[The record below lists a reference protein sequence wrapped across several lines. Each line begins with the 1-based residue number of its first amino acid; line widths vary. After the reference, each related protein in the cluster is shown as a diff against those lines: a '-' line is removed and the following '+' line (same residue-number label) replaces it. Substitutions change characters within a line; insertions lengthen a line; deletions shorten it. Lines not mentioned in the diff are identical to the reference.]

1 MMDSLKKFIAS
12 VTRKPVLSRESGM
25 TEPGKAVDVVI
36 KFRIAPG
43 VTYLFDEQRLSG
55 SYSPT
60 PVSANRDDQLGE
72 AIVELVR
79 QVRTD
84 ENHHE

>member
-1 MMDSLKKFIAS
+1 MIDSLKAFIAK
-12 VTRKPVLSRESGM
+12 VTRVPVLSRESGM

-43 VTYLFDEQRLSG
+43 VTYLLDESRPRG

-60 PVSANRDDQLGE
+60 PVSANHDDEIGE
-72 AIVELVR
+72 AIVEVIR
-79 QVRTD
+79 QVRAEGTHQD
-84 ENHHE
+84 